1 MLKKL
6 HLVIDVG
13 WSKCCFSSTMKFK
26 HIIVTGVSLIAIII
40 SSCSGPIGNVP
51 PRPLEGEP
59 TNEAPTGLRSGDYA
73 VTRNSIDAI
82 LNHPPSSKSENID
95 AILNNPKKSKKERPG
110 LATGWGEEKT
120 SVMPNAGFSR
130 ASQKPSGVDVI
141 YYNDSEGLNAMA
153 PRKDKID
160 ALQTAAGSMVEWGI
174 KGSFGY
180 LPTYKDY
187 GNYWSGHSTNR
198 RYVVG
203 KNNNTYSILVKNRS
217 KSALEIVASVD
228 GLDVQD
234 GKTASYSKRGY
245 VVPAGETIEIKG
257 FRTSESKVAAF
268 KFSTVTN
275 SYANMRHG
283 ETTNVGVI
291 GIAVFTQKDVD
302 PWTWMPEEV
311 TKRKSASPF
320 AVAP

>member
-1 MLKKL
+1 M
-6 HLVIDVG
+6 
-13 WSKCCFSSTMKFK
+13 
-26 HIIVTGVSLIAIII
+26 AIFI
-40 SSCSGPIGNVP
+40 SSCSGPVGHP
-51 PRPLEGEP
+51 PVSAPEFESSP
-59 TNEAPTGLRSGDYA
+59 TAGLRSGDYA

-82 LNHPPSSKSENID
+82 LNNPQRQQTENID
-95 AILNNPKKSKKERPG
+95 ALLNNPKLTKREKERPG

-120 SVMPNAGFSR
+120 SLMSNESFTR
-130 ASQKPSGVDVI
+130 ASQKPVGLDVI
-141 YYNDSEGLNAMA
+141 YYNDAEGLKAMA
-153 PRKDKID
+153 PNKYKTD

-174 KGSFGY
+174 KGKFGY
-180 LPTYKDY
+180 LSSYKEY
-187 GNYWSGHSTNR
+187 GYMGSNKR
-198 RYVVG
+198 LVLG
-203 KNNNTYSILVKNRS
+203 KNDSTYSIVIKNRS

-234 GKTASYSKRGY
+234 GKPAAFSKRGY
-245 VVPAGETIEIKG
+245 IVPAGETVEIQG
-257 FRTSESKVAAF
+257 FRTSETKVAAF

-302 PWTWMPEEV
+302 PWTWMPQEV
-311 TKRKSASPF
+311 TKRKNASPF

>member
-1 MLKKL
+1 MKLKL
-6 HLVIDVG
+6 I
-13 WSKCCFSSTMKFK
+13 FA
-26 HIIVTGVSLIAIII
+26 TGASLIAMFI
-40 SSCSGPIGNVP
+40 SSCTGPIS
-51 PRPLEGEP
+51 
-59 TNEAPTGLRSGDYA
+59 APHSPAHQMQSEQPWNMPSSGIRSGDSA

-82 LNHPPSSKSENID
+82 MSNPQPHKTENID

-120 SVMPNAGFSR
+120 SLMSDAGFTR
-130 ASQKPSGVDVI
+130 ASQKPAGVDVI
-141 YYNDSEGLNAMA
+141 YYNDLEGLKAMA
-153 PRKDKID
+153 PYKYKVDG
-160 ALQTAAGSMVEWGI
+160 LQKAAGSMIEWGV
-174 KGSFGY
+174 KGKFGY
-180 LPTYKDY
+180 LTSYKEY
-187 GNYWSGHSTNR
+187 GYSGFNKR
-198 RYVVG
+198 LVLG
-203 KNNNTYSILVKNRS
+203 KNDQTYAIVIKNRS

-234 GKTASYSKRGY
+234 GKPASYSKRGY
-245 VVPAGETIEIKG
+245 IVPAGETVEIKG

-291 GIAVFTQKDVD
+291 GIAVFTEKDVD
-302 PWTWMPEEV
+302 PWTWMPAEV
-311 TKRKSASPF
+311 TKRKNASPF

>member
-1 MLKKL
+1 MLKKM
-6 HLVIDVG
+6 HLVVDVVKF
-13 WSKCCFSSTMKFK
+13 KCCFSSTMKLKNVF
-26 HIIVTGVSLIAIII
+26 VLGASLVAIFI
-40 SSCSGPIGNVP
+40 SSCSGPGP
-51 PRPLEGEP
+51 MG
-59 TNEAPTGLRSGDYA
+59 EAPASQSGPIGGLRSGDYA
-73 VTRNSIDAI
+73 VTRN
-82 LNHPPSSKSENID
+82 NID
-95 AILNNPKKSKKERPG
+95 ALLNNPNPSKKQKERPG

-120 SVMPNAGFSR
+120 SVMPNASFTR
-130 ASQKPSGVDVI
+130 ASQKPAGVDVI
-141 YYNDSEGLNAMA
+141 YYNDSEGLKAMA
-153 PRKDKID
+153 PGKDKVD
-160 ALQTAAGSMVEWGI
+160 ALQTAAGNMLEWGI

-187 GNYWSGHSTNR
+187 GSYWSNHGTNK
-198 RYVVG
+198 RYVSG
-203 KNNNTYSILVKNRS
+203 KNDQSYSIVIKNRS

-234 GKTASYSKRGY
+234 GKPASFSKRGY
-245 VVPAGETIEIKG
+245 IVPAGETVEIEG

-311 TKRKSASPF
+311 SKRKNASAF